1 MLISLLPFPPTPVVP
16 MPAPPNP
23 ERDTCYR
30 FGLAMS
36 SIASFPWLTL
46 AMAGSAL
53 PPLAFFDR
61 LRHSTRLGYL
71 GSRSAGPF
79 LASSNQSYTTDSSAT
94 RSSGVIFRHQ
104 PFHCATCT
112 SLQTLCECQLRFN
125 RDTYSQ
131 GLLYPIAQHLSAYS
145 KNVASSWSTILP
157 SMRL

>member
-79 LASSNQSYTTDSSAT
+79 LASRINLIPRTRLQPDPPVSSFDISRFIVPLALAYRHYANANSDLTVIPIPKDSYTQSPS
-94 RSSGVIFRHQ
+94 
-104 PFHCATCT
+104 T
-112 SLQTLCECQLRFN
+112 SLLILR
-125 RDTYSQ
+125 
-131 GLLYPIAQHLSAYS
+131 
-145 KNVASSWSTILP
+145 
-157 SMRL
+157 M